1 MSSVW
6 TVLETL
12 DAADDDDGVS
22 ELNSCQR
29 PHVLFWSDLQRP
41 SRVRCG
47 SACEDHQYAIAIGVF
62 RVFSGIKPPK
72 CCYKNLRCIEIGP
85 EAVETHKV

>member
-29 PHVLFWSDLQRP
+29 PHVLFGLTYNVLP
-41 SRVRCG
+41 V
-47 SACEDHQYAIAIGVF
+47 
-62 RVFSGIKPPK
+62 
-72 CCYKNLRCIEIGP
+72 
-85 EAVETHKV
+85 